1 MKKAI
6 SYVLSFV
13 LVLMLLSLCLLAIV
27 KSTILDEKYMISK
40 LEEANYY
47 ERMNGEIIEQ
57 FKNYTIQSGLSD
69 EVLENLFTED
79 KLKQDINNVIDS
91 IYTGKELEISTSE
104 IRENLKENILAEVEK
119 EGKTVDF
126 EDEAMEEYLKA
137 IESAYESQVSYSTS
151 TINSIGSTFEKVISL
166 AQTAQI
172 IVIVVTIVIAVLIII
187 LNIKQ
192 IFGLNYLAISSMAT
206 GLFILIAKFLLGQ
219 STDLKNIMLINQAT
233 SHVIQLV
240 IEDLLAKVTIAGV
253 VLLIIGLIFSIIY
266 NLQNKKYFEKNWIKK
281 LKCEYKNLWYSH
293 LFDI

>member
-6 SYVLSFV
+6 SYIFSFV
-13 LVLMLLSLCLLAIV
+13 LVLMLLFLCLLAIV
-27 KSTILDEKYMISK
+27 KSTILDEKYMLSK

-69 EVLENLFTED
+69 GVLENLFTED

-91 IYTGKELEISTSE
+91 IYTGKELEINTSE

-151 TINSIGSTFEKVISL
+151 TINSIGSTFEKIISL
-166 AQTAQI
+166 AKTAQTI
-172 IVIVVTIVIAVLIII
+172 LVTVIVVVAILLIAI
-187 LNIKQ
+187 NIKV
-192 IFGLNYLAISSMAT
+192 IFGLNYIAISGMAS
-206 GLFILIAKFLLGQ
+206 GLFILVSRIMLEH
-219 STDLKNIMLINQAT
+219 STDLKNIMVINQAT
-233 SHVIQLV
+233 SNVIQL
-240 IEDLLAKVTIAGV
+240 IIND
-253 VLLIIGLIFSIIY
+253 VLTKITIIGVILLVIGLVFSVIY
-266 NLQNKKYFEKNWIKK
+266 NLLHKKYYEETEK
-281 LKCEYKNLWYSH
+281 
-293 LFDI
+293 

>member
-104 IRENLKENILAEVEK
+104 IRENLKENILTEVEK

-192 IFGLNYLAISSMAT
+192 IFGLNYLAISSMAS

-240 IEDLLAKVTIAGV
+240 IEDFLAKVTIAGV

-266 NLQNKKYFEKNWIKK
+266 NLLNKKYFEKT
-281 LKCEYKNLWYSH
+281 E
-293 LFDI
+293 

>member
-40 LEEANYY
+40 LEDANYY

-126 EDEAMEEYLKA
+126 EDEAMKEYLKA

-166 AQTAQI
+166 AQIVQI

-192 IFGLNYLAISSMAT
+192 IFGLNYLAISSMAS

-240 IEDLLAKVTIAGV
+240 IEDLLAKVAIAGV

-266 NLQNKKYFEKNWIKK
+266 NLLNKKYFEKN
-281 LKCEYKNLWYSH
+281 E
-293 LFDI
+293 

>member
-40 LEEANYY
+40 LEDANYY

-192 IFGLNYLAISSMAT
+192 IFGLNYLAISSMAS

-253 VLLIIGLIFSIIY
+253 VLLIIGFTFSIIY
-266 NLQNKKYFEKNWIKK
+266 NLLNKKYFEKT
-281 LKCEYKNLWYSH
+281 E
-293 LFDI
+293 

>member
-126 EDEAMEEYLKA
+126 EDEAMVEYLKA

-151 TINSIGSTFEKVISL
+151 TINSIGSTFEKIISL
-166 AQTAQI
+166 AKTAQTI
-172 IVIVVTIVIAVLIII
+172 LVTVIVVVAILLIAI
-187 LNIKQ
+187 NIKV
-192 IFGLNYLAISSMAT
+192 IFGLNYIAISGMAS
-206 GLFILIAKFLLGQ
+206 GLFILVSRIMLEH
-219 STDLKNIMLINQAT
+219 STDLKNIMVINQAT
-233 SHVIQLV
+233 SNVIQL
-240 IEDLLAKVTIAGV
+240 IIND
-253 VLLIIGLIFSIIY
+253 VLTKITIIGVILLVIGLVFSVIY
-266 NLQNKKYFEKNWIKK
+266 NLLHKKYYDETEK
-281 LKCEYKNLWYSH
+281 
-293 LFDI
+293 